1 MYATQAA
8 SYREM
13 EILSA
18 TPERLVVI
26 CFEQLVVQLT
36 RARIAAEQKD
46 PRTRVAAMTKA
57 RAIITEL
64 LSTLDFEQG
73 GRISADLAALY
84 RFLLADLADQAL
96 APESRR
102 LGQLAAIASELR
114 DGFDGASKQLQTPLK
129 RPA

>member
-36 RARIAAEQKD
+36 RARIAAEQQD
-46 PRTRVAAMTKA
+46 PRARIAATTRA

-73 GRISADLAALY
+73 GRISSDLAAIY
-84 RFLLADLADQAL
+84 RFLLADLTDQAL
-96 APESRR
+96 APAPRR

-114 DGFDGASKQLQTPLK
+114 DGFDGAAKQLQPPLK

>member
-18 TPERLVVI
+18 SPERLVVI
-26 CFEQLVVQLT
+26 CFDQLVIQLN
-36 RARIAAEQKD
+36 RARIAAEQGD
-46 PRTRVAAMTKA
+46 PRVRVAAMTKA

-73 GRISADLAALY
+73 GRISTDLAAIY
-84 RFLLADLADQAL
+84 RFLLADLTDQAL
-96 APESRR
+96 APNAVR
-102 LGQLAAIASELR
+102 LVQLAAIAADLR
-114 DGFDGASKQLQTPLK
+114 DGFDGAAKQLQRPLK

>member
-18 TPERLVVI
+18 SPERLVVI
-26 CFEQLVVQLT
+26 CFDQLVIQLN
-36 RARIAAEQKD
+36 RARIAAEQGD
-46 PRTRVAAMTKA
+46 PRVRVAAMTKA

-73 GRISADLAALY
+73 GRISTDLAAIY
-84 RFLLADLADQAL
+84 RFLLADLTDQAL
-96 APESRR
+96 APNALR
-102 LGQLAAIASELR
+102 LVQLAAIAADLR
-114 DGFDGASKQLQTPLK
+114 DGFDGAAKQLQLPLK

>member
-1 MYATQAA
+1 
-8 SYREM
+8 M